1 MGSLDGKVAFI
12 TGVAR
17 GQGRAHAVRLA
28 TEGAD
33 IIGIDICAD
42 LESMDYPNAS
52 VEDLSETKR
61 LVEATGR
68 RMVAR
73 QADVRYY
80 DQVEAAFNEGVAEF
94 GRIDIVLANAGV
106 IRLASEA
113 NPQLE
118 WDEILGT
125 NLTGVWNACR
135 VSIPKMIEGGN
146 GGSIVMTS
154 STAGLKAPATMLA
167 GGQAYSASKHGMVGL
182 MRTWARELA
191 QYSIRVNTIH
201 PTGVVSGMT
210 MNETMQAMMAD
221 PEALTASMQNALP
234 IEILQADDISDFV
247 EFLVSER
254 GRYITGQTLGVDAG
268 FLVR

>member
-1 MGSLDGKVAFI
+1 MGSVDGRVAFI

-28 TEGAD
+28 AEGAD
-33 IIGIDICAD
+33 IIGLDICAD
-42 LESMDYPNAS
+42 LQAMDYPNATI
-52 VEDLSETKR
+52 EDLSETKR

-68 RMVAR
+68 RMIAR
-73 QADVRYY
+73 QADARYY
-80 DQVEAAFNEGVAEF
+80 DQVEAVFEEGFAQF

-118 WDEILGT
+118 WDEILAT

-135 VSIPKMIEGGN
+135 VSIPKMIEGGR

-154 STAGLKAPATMLA
+154 STAGIKAPATMLA
-167 GGQAYSASKHGMVGL
+167 GGQAYSASKHGMIGL

-191 QYSIRVNTIH
+191 QHSIRVNTIH

-210 MNETMQAMMAD
+210 MNAAMQAMMAD
-221 PEALTASMQNALP
+221 PTALTATMQNALP
-234 IEILQADDISDFV
+234 VQILQPEDIADFV
-247 EFLVSER
+247 EFLVSDR
-254 GRYITGQTLGVDAG
+254 GQYITGQTLGVDAG
-268 FLVR
+268 FLIN

>member
-1 MGSLDGKVAFI
+1 MGSVAGKVAFI

-28 TEGAD
+28 SEGAD
-33 IIGIDICAD
+33 IIGLDICAD
-42 LESMDYPNAS
+42 LESMDYPNATLD
-52 VEDLSETKR
+52 DLTETKR

-68 RMVAR
+68 RMIAR

-80 DQVEAAFNEGVAEF
+80 DQVEAVFEEGFAEF

-118 WDEILGT
+118 WDEILST

-135 VSIPKMIEGGN
+135 VTIPKMIEFGN

-154 STAGLKAPATMLA
+154 STAGIKAPATMLA
-167 GGQAYSASKHGMVGL
+167 GGQAYSASKHGMIGL

-201 PTGVVSGMT
+201 PTGVLTGMT
-210 MNETMQAMMAD
+210 QNETMAAMFAD
-221 PEALTASMQNALP
+221 PTAMTATMQNALP
-234 IEILQADDISDFV
+234 VQILEATDIADFV
-247 EFLVSER
+247 EFLVSDR

-268 FLVR
+268 FLVN